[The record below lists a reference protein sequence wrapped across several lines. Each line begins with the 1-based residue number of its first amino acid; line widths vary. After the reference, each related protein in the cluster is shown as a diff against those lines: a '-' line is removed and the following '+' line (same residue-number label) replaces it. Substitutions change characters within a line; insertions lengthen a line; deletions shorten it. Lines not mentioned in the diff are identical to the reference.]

1 VNSVTYVFGGV
12 SSCLYSLCSPT
23 TLYYVY
29 AGSVYT
35 GVEFSKRL
43 CGISVIR
50 RYQLFLKKIF
60 HVYTC
65 LGSNRVNDFGTHN
78 RRKENLTLYSISV
91 ISLCRHFANDLLQL
105 LASGESMENA
115 L

>member
-1 VNSVTYVFGGV
+1 VTYVFGGV